1 MLISLRIN
9 NIVASPYATDYNTSR
24 TFTSDIS
31 LWLDEVTSDSL
42 YQQIY
47 YEIDVELSCII
58 STGTQTLK
66 YSLASYN
73 GSTVPDWVTL
83 DSSNSKLTFTTPN
96 VSTDT
101 TYTFSIDSTIVET
114 SETYQKPVS
123 LTVLSC
129 EVAN

>member
-1 MLISLRIN
+1 MLISLLIN
-9 NIVASPYATDYNTSR
+9 NIVASLYGADYNTSR
-24 TFTSDIS
+24 TFTSEIS

-58 STGTQTLK
+58 STGTQTSQ

-96 VSTDT
+96 VSVDT

-123 LTVLSC
+123 LTVLS
-129 EVAN
+129 